1 VPGLEL
7 AKGAKHDKNVSKDRN
22 VAYHAFVVMPFGVKE
37 GIDFNR
43 VYGEY
48 VKPALEGAHFE
59 VFRADEELE
68 AGDIRTDLF
77 QELLLADLVVAD
89 LSIDN
94 PNVWYELGVRHALR
108 MRGVIGIR
116 CRREKMPFDVYSDR
130 SLKYHIRESPP
141 DNAYPDPAHL
151 EKDKAAL
158 ARFAMETLASWYDRK
173 VSPVYHLL
181 PYLKEPDW
189 TSLRIAEAKQ
199 FWEEYEAWNDRIEI
213 ARRGE
218 RAGDILVLA
227 DEAPTRVFRVEGHR
241 TAGRALMV
249 LGQFGLAL
257 AQFEAALAIRPR
269 DIESR
274 RQKGVVLGR
283 LQKHD
288 SAKEWV
294 QDFVRD
300 YPEDAEGW
308 ALLGRVEKD
317 AWVGAWRAE
326 HKSVDDML
334 SDAGAED
341 GVLREAIHA
350 YTTGYKKNPSH
361 YYSGINALTL
371 SHLLAHVSGDDA
383 GAGKRAIIEG
393 GVRWALTAAMDKD
406 SKDYWARASLAELE
420 VLAHTKSEVESAYKS
435 ALAVADKDWF
445 KLNSSLQQLLLFKD
459 LGFRPVEVGAAIHL
473 LQRAVDRVSPSK
485 LKSSPRQVF
494 LFSGHMID
502 AQGRT
507 EPRFPA
513 RKEKIA
519 ADAIAAKL
527 DELGA
532 GPEDLALCG
541 GACGGDLLFA
551 EACLARGLSLELRI
565 PFDEPTFIQRS
576 VAFARGNWTD
586 RFYQAKD
593 NPRTK
598 LFIMPKELGPVP
610 KGANPYA
617 RDNLWQ
623 LYSALAWGP
632 DKVRFIGL
640 WDGKG
645 GDGAGGT
652 QHMYDSVQK
661 YAGRVYVLDT
671 TSLW

>member
-1 VPGLEL
+1 MT
-7 AKGAKHDKNVSKDRN
+7 
-22 VAYHAFVVMPFGVKE
+22 YHAFVVMPFGVKA

-48 VKPALEGAHFE
+48 IKPALEGADFE
-59 VFRADEELE
+59 VFRADEELQ
-68 AGDIRTDLF
+68 AGDIRADMF

-108 MRGVIGIR
+108 MRGVICVR
-116 CRREKMPFDVYSDR
+116 CRREQMPFDVYTDR
-130 SLKYHIRESPP
+130 ALKYHVNESPP
-141 DNAYPDPAHL
+141 ESAYPDPVYL
-151 EKDKAAL
+151 DEDKAAL
-158 ARFAMETLASWYDRK
+158 AKFATETLASWYDRK

-189 TSLRIAEAKQ
+189 TSLRIADAKQ
-199 FWEEYEAWNDRIEI
+199 FWEEYEAWSDRIEI
-213 ARRGE
+213 ARRGD

-241 TAGRALMV
+241 AAGRALLA
-249 LGQFGLAL
+249 LGQFSLAL

-288 SAKEWV
+288 AAKEWV
-294 QDFVRD
+294 QVFVHD
-300 YPEDAEGW
+300 YPDDAEGW

-317 AWVGAWRAE
+317 AWVSAWHADG
-326 HKSVDDML
+326 KSVDDMR
-334 SDAGAED
+334 SDAAAED
-341 GVLREAIHA
+341 GYLREAIDA
-350 YTTGYKKNPSH
+350 YVTGYRKDPAH

-371 SHLLAHVSGDDA
+371 SHLRAHVSGDDDQA
-383 GAGKRAIIEG
+383 AERAVMEG
-393 GVRWALTAAMDKD
+393 GVRWALKAAMDKEP
-406 SKDYWARASLAELE
+406 KDYWARATLAELE
-420 VLAHTKSEVESAYKS
+420 VLVNTKSEIESAYKS
-435 ALAVADKDWF
+435 AIAVADKDWF
-445 KLNSSLQQLLLFKD
+445 KLNSSLQQLLLLKD
-459 LGFRPVEVGAAIHL
+459 LGFRAEEVGVAIQL
-473 LQRAVDRVSPSK
+473 LQRAIDRVTSSK
-485 LKSSPRQVF
+485 QKWSPRQVF

-502 AQGRT
+502 APERKD
-507 EPRFPA
+507 PRFPA
-513 RKEKIA
+513 DKEKIA

-527 DELGA
+527 DELDA

-551 EACLARGLSLELRI
+551 EACLQRGLRLELRI

-576 VAFARGNWTD
+576 VAFAPGNWTD
-586 RFYQAKD
+586 RFYQVKAD
-593 NPRTK
+593 PRSK
-598 LFIMPKELGPVP
+598 LFVMPAELGAVP

-623 LYSALAWGP
+623 LYSALAWSP
-632 DKVRFIGL
+632 DKVRFICL
-640 WDGKG
+640 WNGKG
-645 GDGAGGT
+645 GDGVGGT
-652 QHMYDSVQK
+652 QHMYETVQEF
-661 YAGRVYVLDT
+661 AGRVYVLDT
-671 TSLW
+671 TKLW